1 MNGVRTVKWV
11 QVGKTIVTGLVLTAI
26 AVVLGSYL
34 GRLLMGPNWQD
45 AIRFAGLGTVLCVIV
60 LNPALGLFLWI
71 ILEPFTRFWYL
82 SLRLPPG
89 IPDLSL
95 GRLSIALLTLIW
107 VAQLAGRKRRMRRLT
122 MVEIAIGL
130 FCVFSI
136 PSVMASMRSLSYAT
150 QSLFDR
156 FVGPFLVFILAKNLF
171 DAKVGVQRL
180 GGMLSVIGSYLSA
193 MLFYERVTGQ
203 PVFYLMGRTTTYTRS
218 LPKIVS
224 LLGNPAFLGTV
235 LAMIAPYALYRFVRE
250 RPGTVKTFHGLLF
263 GVTSVASIL
272 CYNRGVWLALAGAF
286 VVMLVLERQY
296 RRVLLPVLL
305 VTAIVG
311 VLRWQTVTDSAIVTE
326 RLTNRSGVTFRL
338 TMLGASER
346 IVSTHPLFGVG
357 LENFAY
363 YFLLYGGHWET
374 LAFDAPM
381 PHNSYLLVLTTM
393 GLAGAVPYVLVFLS
407 MAGGILSMLF
417 RRRKDATVDSALLV
431 TGLAVITVY
440 TVSAAVIDL
449 FISSFT
455 SLVFFA
461 TAGTIMGYLST
472 VQAASA
478 AAARTSTPALVGGS
492 PVLQAPREA

>member
-1 MNGVRTVKWV
+1 
-11 QVGKTIVTGLVLTAI
+11 
-26 AVVLGSYL
+26 
-34 GRLLMGPNWQD
+34 
-45 AIRFAGLGTVLCVIV
+45 
-60 LNPALGLFLWI
+60 
-71 ILEPFTRFWYL
+71 
-82 SLRLPPG
+82 
-89 IPDLSL
+89 
-95 GRLSIALLTLIW
+95 
-107 VAQLAGRKRRMRRLT
+107 
-122 MVEIAIGL
+122 
-130 FCVFSI
+130 
-136 PSVMASMRSLSYAT
+136 
-150 QSLFDR
+150 
-156 FVGPFLVFILAKNLF
+156 
-171 DAKVGVQRL
+171 
-180 GGMLSVIGSYLSA
+180 MLSVIGSYLSA

-218 LPKIVS
+218 LPRIVS

-250 RPGTVKTFHGLLF
+250 RPGTAKAFYGLLF

-305 VTAIVG
+305 VAAIVG
-311 VLRWQTVTDSAIVTE
+311 VLRWQTVNDSAIVTE
-326 RLTNRSGVTFRL
+326 RLTNQSGVTFRL
-338 TMLGASER
+338 TMLEASEKIISR
-346 IVSTHPLFGVG
+346 HPLFGVG
-357 LENFAY
+357 LENFSY

-374 LAFDAPM
+374 LAYDAPV

-440 TVSAAVIDL
+440 TVSAAVVDL
-449 FISSFT
+449 FFSSFT

-461 TAGTIMGYLST
+461 TAGTIMGYLSSIRAAP
-472 VQAASA
+472 VPPSQASV
-478 AAARTSTPALVGGS
+478 PALSEGP
-492 PVLQAPREA
+492 PVLQALREA